1 MKKLFLMLSMALLS
15 VSALAQEDNFS
26 KWEFRVETGPG
37 RSLTPFHHMKGSNG
51 DDILDD
57 IWTFEVSVHHKLN
70 QNFLLGIGTGMW
82 GKVGGAANDVVSMQ
96 HTNLLP
102 LFGELTLRA
111 KDEKSVKP
119 FLILKAGP
127 AFSVKDGP
135 NFGVFGA
142 QGGVAIKLSKT
153 VDFNLGLD
161 INRAIIFSGDYEN
174 FRCQTY
180 AGAKAGFTIRL
191 GKGRSHV
198 PQIIERETIYRDVP
212 REVEKVR
219 EIERVVE
226 VTKNDFTPVPIFFQ
240 LDKVDIQPRE
250 LVRIQYV
257 AQMMK
262 ANPDL
267 KFIVNGYAD
276 EVTGTVKRN
285 EWLAEHRAENVYKA
299 LLKEGVPAS
308 QITSKVGH
316 GGVGN
321 MFLDNNVLSRCVV
334 IEIVK

>member
-15 VSALAQEDNFS
+15 VSALAQEDIFS
-26 KWEFRVETGPG
+26 KWEFKIETGPS
-37 RSLTPFHHMKGSNG
+37 RSMTKFHDPISFDG
-51 DDILDD
+51 DDNYDD
-57 IWTFEVSVHHKLN
+57 IWNFEVSAHHKLSDKI
-70 QNFLLGIGTGMW
+70 LIGLGTGLW
-82 GKVGGAANDVVSMQ
+82 GKVGGGNINGKLVY
-96 HTNLLP
+96 TTLLP
-102 LFGELTLRA
+102 LFGEFTVRGNDQ
-111 KDEKSVKP
+111 KTVFP
-119 FLILKAGP
+119 FLTLKAGP
-127 AFSVKDGP
+127 AFSVKEGP
-135 NFGVFGA
+135 NYGIIGG
-142 QGGVAIKLSKT
+142 QGGISIRLSKYI
-153 VDFNLGLD
+153 DFNVAAEL
-161 INRAIIFSGDYEN
+161 NRAWIFSGN
-174 FRCQTY
+174 FEGFRHQTY
-180 AGAKAGFTIRL
+180 YGARAGFTIRL

-219 EIERVVE
+219 EIERVIE

-240 LDKVDIQPRE
+240 LDKIDIQPRE

-267 KFIVNGYAD
+267 KFIVHGYAD